1 MGETFV
7 KFKVY
12 GSNGRYVELEAIVD
26 TGATFT
32 KIPESVASE
41 LGLQVKYETEVEL
54 GDKRI
59 VRRGLALGE
68 VEIEN
73 VRRPVL
79 IAIGK
84 EEERAVI
91 GYTTLELLGF
101 KVNPVTGKLEKTLAI
116 EY

>member
-1 MGETFV
+1 V

-12 GSNGRYVELEAIVD
+12 GSDERYVELEAIVD
-26 TGATFT
+26 TSATFT

-84 EEERAVI
+84 EGERAVI
-91 GYTTLELLGF
+91 SLYNIRTTRF
-101 KVNPVTGKLEKTLAI
+101 QSKPYNWKA
-116 EY
+116 

>member
-1 MGETFV
+1 MGETAV

-12 GSNGRYVELEAIVD
+12 GPYGFSTELEAIVD

-41 LGLQVKYETEVEL
+41 LGLQVNYEAEVEL
-54 GDKRI
+54 GDGRVVK
-59 VRRGLALGE
+59 RGLALGE
-68 VEIEN
+68 VEIES

-79 IAIGK
+79 IAVGG
-84 EEERAVI
+84 EEERPIV

-101 KVNPVTGKLEKTLAI
+101 KVNPITGKLEKTLAI